1 LAQRI
6 YEALFLLDPVRYAHD
21 PVGISG
27 VVNRLIESAGGEIL
41 VSRLWDERRLAY
53 PIRGHRKGVYWLTYF
68 RLDGSKL
75 GELKRQCYLDSNILR
90 VMILRI
96 DPRIADTLVEHAR
109 SGQPAWRKVEPEAI
123 PVPSDLDEE
132 EGLGPE
138 FEDEEVEE
146 FPALEEEMD

>member
-1 LAQRI
+1 MARRI

-21 PVGISG
+21 PMGVSG

-53 PIRGHRKGVYWLTYF
+53 PIKGHRKGVYWLTYF

-75 GELKRQCYLDSNILR
+75 AELRRQCYLDSNILR

-96 DPRIADTLVEHAR
+96 DERIADRLVEHAR
-109 SGQPAWRKVEPEAI
+109 SGQAAWREVEPEAV
-123 PVPSDLDEE
+123 PVPAELEE
-132 EGLGPE
+132 EGFEEDLGE
-138 FEDEEVEE
+138 EGEDL
-146 FPALEEEMD
+146 PGLEEDLR